1 MFTSDTPRTT
11 KREAVFDKG
20 SGGRSS
26 HGASMAGFASV
37 TTIGL
42 GLFRTTE
49 ADKRPARSVVA
60 MGEPSPERQS
70 IMRDLTVR
78 QEGRTTRWSDDT
90 VVRDDTG
97 RRCTQSG
104 RILLT
109 RREYAETHGV
119 AL

>member
-1 MFTSDTPRTT
+1 MSTDVPRTP

-20 SGGRSS
+20 GGGRSC
-26 HGASMAGFASV
+26 HGASMVGFASI

-49 ADKRPARSVVA
+49 ADKRPAKSVVP
-60 MGEPSPERQS
+60 MGEPSPERQA

-78 QEGRTTRWSDDT
+78 QDGRTTRWSDDT
-90 VVRDDTG
+90 VIRDEDG
-97 RRCTQSG
+97 RRRTQSG

>member
-1 MFTSDTPRTT
+1 MSTDVPRTPH
-11 KREAVFDKG
+11 RHAVFDMGK
-20 SGGRSS
+20 GGRSS
-26 HGASMAGFASV
+26 NGALTAGFASI

-70 IMRDLTVR
+70 IMRDLTTAIDR
-78 QEGRTTRWSDDT
+78 RTIRWSDDT